1 MRAAEQR
8 LAAMGCPK
16 INLQIRKDN
25 LAAIQFYER
34 IGFAPDAV
42 VSFGKRLVEDED

>member
-25 LAAIQFYER
+25 LAAIQFYKR

-42 VSFGKRLVEDED
+42 VSFGKRPVEDED